1 MKAKYKCKQTPHS
14 IILIPEKWDVLDSKL
29 GLSCQFNVF
38 FCVLNGSISGR
49 REDSK
54 DLSTNLIKHLLLTA
68 AVCIALCIQG
78 LYYTTWFLL
87 TMKKCN
93 VLLDLLINSILYHS
107 GLELE
112 SCFIVGFGCG
122 TWLKKDQ
129 DIPSKEPSKV
139 CLFWDMEPTDKNNNI
154 SENLKNFV

>member
-1 MKAKYKCKQTPHS
+1 MKKKKKWNNNIRGRKLRGRVHLIHGLFWKQNTSVNKPPCS
-14 IILIPEKWDVLDSKL
+14 IILIQEKWDVLDSKL

-112 SCFIVGFGCG
+112 SCFIVGFCCG
-122 TWLKKDQ
+122 
-129 DIPSKEPSKV
+129 P
-139 CLFWDMEPTDKNNNI
+139 
-154 SENLKNFV
+154 